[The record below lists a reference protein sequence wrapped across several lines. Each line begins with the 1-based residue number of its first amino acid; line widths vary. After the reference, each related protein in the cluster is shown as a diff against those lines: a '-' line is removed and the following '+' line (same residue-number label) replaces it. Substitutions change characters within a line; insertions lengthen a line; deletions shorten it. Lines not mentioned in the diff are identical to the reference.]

1 MPEENEHSPDTEL
14 NSVDRGDDVQRRF
27 RYQSAY
33 AAQLSLELLT
43 EEMEFSDLYCELH
56 EDILLKRNDGRFIA
70 FQVKT
75 REIERGP
82 FKTGDEEI
90 LKSLKRFMEL
100 ERDHPSSFSK
110 YILVTNSGF
119 WKERKN
125 GSNLEYLLNIVKN
138 ADDPSILD
146 NNVFFSLNKVV
157 SRIDGEDSH
166 IVFSTLKK
174 VNLQKG
180 PGLEDYPLRLAE
192 RLSEIEELEDK
203 RYDKIQRV
211 ANNLIEKMSQASS
224 LVYNAPRRDY
234 FALLDDPE
242 SAEIKEIIEGK
253 RITHNTV
260 LQIITTAI
268 SEEALLRTYEPVEL
282 SKLPKGM
289 NITERKMSAGG
300 ISIDNIKLA
309 KDHKFSAEALL
320 ERWLYKYGTNTATE
334 RYEHLST
341 IVKTECQ
348 EAYDACYSEKE
359 SFGQKMLKDVRRRL
373 RERHEKDCEH
383 LFDCMYEHLLGIK
396 GIETE
401 KCSVWWSKQFI
412 IGVGK
417 T

>member
-1 MPEENEHSPDTEL
+1 MPEETAHSPDTEL
-14 NSVDRGDDVQRRF
+14 NSGDRGDDVQRRF

-33 AAQLSLELLT
+33 AAQLSLELLN
-43 EEMEFSDLYCELH
+43 EETEFSDLYCELH
-56 EDILLKRNDGRFIA
+56 EDFLLKRNDGRFTA

-90 LKSLKRFMEL
+90 RKSLKRFLEL
-100 ERDHPSSFSK
+100 EKDYPSSFDK
-110 YILVTNSGF
+110 YILVTNTGF
-119 WKERKN
+119 WKGIKN
-125 GSNLEYLLNIVKN
+125 SSNLEYLLNIVKN
-138 ADDPSILD
+138 ADESSILD
-146 NNVFFSLNKVV
+146 ENDFSSLNKVV
-157 SRIDGEDSH
+157 SRIEGVYPQ
-166 IVFSTLKK
+166 IVFRVLKK
-174 VNLQKG
+174 INLQKG
-180 PGLEDYPLRLAE
+180 PGLDGYQLRLANL
-192 RLSEIEELEDK
+192 LSEIEGLK
-203 RYDKIQRV
+203 GKGYDEIQRV
-211 ANNLIEKMSQASS
+211 ATDLIEKMSQASS
-224 LVYNAPRRDY
+224 LVYKAPRRDY

-242 SAEIKEIIEGK
+242 SAEIKEIIGGK
-253 RITHNTV
+253 RITRDTV

-268 SEEALLRTYEPVEL
+268 SEEAPLRTHEPVEL

-300 ISIDNIKLA
+300 ISIENIKLA

-320 ERWLYKYGTNTATE
+320 ERWLYKYGDNTAAE

-348 EAYDACYSEKE
+348 EAYDACHSEIE
-359 SFGQKMLKDVRRRL
+359 SFGQRMLEDVRRRL
-373 RERHEKDCEH
+373 RERHEKDCKH

-401 KCSVWWSKQFI
+401 KCSVWWSKQFTI
-412 IGVGK
+412 EVGE